1 MDWNIAQ
8 SGSLIQWHHLL
19 STQLFILCTYL
30 NPQKKE
36 ETMTENEKWLTKQLT
51 KTIELLD
58 KLATEVSYIQKRLK
72 KIENPDVEDLFNM
85 KRGEPFNEGTD

>member
-1 MDWNIAQ
+1 
-8 SGSLIQWHHLL
+8 
-19 STQLFILCTYL
+19 
-30 NPQKKE
+30 
-36 ETMTENEKWLTKQLT
+36 MTKNEKWLTKQLT

>member
-1 MDWNIAQ
+1 
-8 SGSLIQWHHLL
+8 
-19 STQLFILCTYL
+19 
-30 NPQKKE
+30 
-36 ETMTENEKWLTKQLT
+36 MTENEKWLTKQLT

-58 KLATEVSYIQKRLK
+58 KLATEVSSIQKRLK

>member
-1 MDWNIAQ
+1 
-8 SGSLIQWHHLL
+8 
-19 STQLFILCTYL
+19 
-30 NPQKKE
+30 
-36 ETMTENEKWLTKQLT
+36 MTENEKWLTKQLT

>member
-1 MDWNIAQ
+1 M
-8 SGSLIQWHHLL
+8 
-19 STQLFILCTYL
+19 FILCTYL
-30 NPQKKE
+30 NQQKKE
-36 ETMTENEKWLTKQLT
+36 ETMTKNEKWLTKQLT

-58 KLATEVSYIQKRLK
+58 KLATEVSSIQKRLK